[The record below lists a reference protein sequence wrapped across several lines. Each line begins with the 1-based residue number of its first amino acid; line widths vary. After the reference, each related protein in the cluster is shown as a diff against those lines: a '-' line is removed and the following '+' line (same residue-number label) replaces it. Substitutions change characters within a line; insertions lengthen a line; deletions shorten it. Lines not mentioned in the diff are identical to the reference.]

1 MNILCPVACQNI
13 FIEKFSLYY
22 KQVYFFAAIYFSNQ
36 ITTTMDN
43 FEKSLSPQESLRI
56 IRETIDIAKRTFRD
70 NGFHFLLW
78 GWLVVAASSAHYYL
92 AENQLISRPD
102 MAWML
107 MVVVGVP
114 VALLYEWRRSKK
126 KKPESVLHNWYGL
139 IWLGFGISMIISIPM
154 AVRSGISPI
163 PFILVLVG
171 FATFMSGVLLRF
183 TPLMIGAAVMWAGA
197 LWCLFLT
204 PSQHLLVQAG
214 CAVLGYLVPG
224 YLLNAQSRS
233 RHV

>member
-1 MNILCPVACQNI
+1 MEH
-13 FIEKFSLYY
+13 IEK
-22 KQVYFFAAIYFSNQ
+22 
-36 ITTTMDN
+36 T
-43 FEKSLSPQESLRI
+43 LSPQESLRV
-56 IRETIDIAKRTFRD
+56 IRETIDIAKHSFRD

-78 GWLVVAASSAHYYL
+78 GWLVVIASTAHYYL
-92 AENQLISRPD
+92 AEIQHAPRPEL
-102 MAWML
+102 AWGI
-107 MVVVGVP
+107 MVIVGVP
-114 VALLYEWRRSKK
+114 IALVYEWRRSKREK
-126 KKPESVLHNWYGL
+126 TENILHNWYGL
-139 IWLGFGISMIISIPM
+139 VWLGFAISMMVSIPLS
-154 AVRSGISPI
+154 VRGSLSPV

-183 TPLMIGAAVMWAGA
+183 TPLLIGAAVMWAGA

-224 YLLNAQSRS
+224 YLLNALSRS

>member
-1 MNILCPVACQNI
+1 MENI
-13 FIEKFSLYY
+13 
-22 KQVYFFAAIYFSNQ
+22 
-36 ITTTMDN
+36 
-43 FEKSLSPQESLRI
+43 EKSLSPQESLRV
-56 IRETIDIAKRTFRD
+56 IRETIDIAKQSFRD

-78 GWLVVAASSAHYYL
+78 GWLVVIASAMHYYL
-92 AENQLISRPD
+92 AEFQQVSRPD

-114 VALLYEWRRSKK
+114 AALVYEWRRSKK
-126 KKPESVLHNWYGL
+126 EKTENILHNWYGL
-139 IWLGFGISMIISIPM
+139 IWLGFAISMIISIPM
-154 AVRSGISPI
+154 AVRSGLSPI
-163 PFILVLVG
+163 PFILVLIG
-171 FATFMSGVLLRF
+171 FATFMSGILLRF
-183 TPLMIGAAVMWAGA
+183 TPLLIGAAVMWAGA